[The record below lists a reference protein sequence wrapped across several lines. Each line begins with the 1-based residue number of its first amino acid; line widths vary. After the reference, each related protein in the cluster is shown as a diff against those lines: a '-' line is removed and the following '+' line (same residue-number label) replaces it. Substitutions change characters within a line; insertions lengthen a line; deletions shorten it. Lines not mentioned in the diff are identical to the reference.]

1 VRLLHGIHQGSIG
14 SPPKIVGIMFM
25 NDNRRISSGANPSAT
40 AQESELADVVHRN
53 IDALLE
59 VRQKFERGKSRQD
72 RVADAITSFT
82 GSMPFLYIHAA
93 LVILWLA
100 VNMGLIPGLKPFD
113 PFPFVMLAMIASVE
127 AIFLSTFV
135 LISQN
140 RAAALAE
147 KRAELDLQINLL
159 TEHEVTRLI
168 ELVDLMTRHFGIGEE
183 KKPDVEQLKKDVA
196 PEVVLQEIEEAQK
209 SGDTQSSIG

>member
-1 VRLLHGIHQGSIG
+1 MADNAKPKRASFPRQA
-14 SPPKIVGIMFM
+14 PPPQ
-25 NDNRRISSGANPSAT
+25 DP
-40 AQESELADVVHRN
+40 ELADVVHRN

-59 VRQKFERGKSRQD
+59 VRQKFERGKTRQD
-72 RVADAITSFT
+72 RIADAITTFS

-93 LVILWLA
+93 LLALWLV
-100 VNMGLIPGLKPFD
+100 VNVGWVPGLKPFD

-159 TEHEVTRLI
+159 SEHEVTRLI
-168 ELVDLMTRHFGIGEE
+168 ELVDAMAEHLGVGKE
-183 KKPDVEQLKKDVA
+183 KTPDVEQLKKDVA
-196 PEVVLQEIEEAQK
+196 PEVVLQQIEEAQK
-209 SGDTQSSIG
+209 NSTPEAKS

>member
-1 VRLLHGIHQGSIG
+1 MAHDSR
-14 SPPKIVGIMFM
+14 PP
-25 NDNRRISSGANPSAT
+25 SGASPASASRDT
-40 AQESELADVVHRN
+40 ELADVVHRN

-59 VRQKFERGKSRQD
+59 VRQKFERTQTRQD
-72 RVADAITSFT
+72 RIAGAITAFT
-82 GSMPFLYIHAA
+82 GSMTFLYIHAV
-93 LVILWLA
+93 LLILWL
-100 VNMGLIPGLKPFD
+100 VINMGLFPGVKPFD

-127 AIFLSTFV
+127 AIFLSTCV

-168 ELVDLMTRHFGIGEE
+168 ELVDAMARHMGVGEE
-183 KKPDVEQLKKDVA
+183 ETPDVEQLKKDVA
-196 PEVVLQEIEEAQK
+196 PEVVLKEIEEAQK
-209 SGDTQSSIG
+209 NCEPES

>member
-1 VRLLHGIHQGSIG
+1 MHSTLTGVAPARRA
-14 SPPKIVGIMFM
+14 SPPQELECMS
-25 NDNRRISSGANPSAT
+25 NDRHTSQKNAPSPEPKDT
-40 AQESELADVVHRN
+40 ELADVVHRN

-59 VRQKFERGKSRQD
+59 VRQEFERRKSRQD
-72 RVADAITSFT
+72 RIADAMTRFT
-82 GSMPFLYIHAA
+82 GSLPFLYVHSAA
-93 LVILWLA
+93 LAAWITINVGW
-100 VNMGLIPGLKPFD
+100 IPGLKPFD
-113 PFPFVMLAMIASVE
+113 PFPFIMLAMIASVE

-168 ELVDLMTRHFGIGEE
+168 DLADAIARHLAVKPEE
-183 KKPDVEQLKKDVA
+183 TPDVEQLKKDVA
-196 PEVVLQEIEEAQK
+196 PEAVLQEIEEAQK
-209 SGDTQSSIG
+209 TGETKPD